1 MILTISIKYFEW
13 LFMEID
19 EKNIAKQKKIRDLQ
33 ASFDKSMKIL
43 ESYIAESITNK
54 QKLNSIKRDL
64 KEANEIFLE
73 AEKCLDDLKVDL
85 QNSTGQQNKSLVRY
99 KMSETVTVK
108 IEINGVVYP
117 VSCMTGEEN
126 RLIES
131 SKEVNKVIAS
141 LSNVSETIGE
151 TRLLA
156 MTSLILAD
164 KLIEQENITNEN
176 NNNDDDMDEIINWL
190 EKATER
196 MNKVAKLLENK

>member
-1 MILTISIKYFEW
+1 
-13 LFMEID
+13 
-19 EKNIAKQKKIRDLQ
+19 
-33 ASFDKSMKIL
+33 
-43 ESYIAESITNK
+43 
-54 QKLNSIKRDL
+54 
-64 KEANEIFLE
+64 
-73 AEKCLDDLKVDL
+73 
-85 QNSTGQQNKSLVRY
+85 
-99 KMSETVTVK
+99 MSETVTVK

-117 VSCMTGEEN
+117 VSCMTGEED

-141 LSNVSETIGE
+141 LSNVSELIGE

-164 KLIEQENITNEN
+164 KLIEQENTTDN
-176 NNNDDDMDEIINWL
+176 NNLNELINWL

>member
-1 MILTISIKYFEW
+1 
-13 LFMEID
+13 
-19 EKNIAKQKKIRDLQ
+19 
-33 ASFDKSMKIL
+33 
-43 ESYIAESITNK
+43 
-54 QKLNSIKRDL
+54 
-64 KEANEIFLE
+64 
-73 AEKCLDDLKVDL
+73 
-85 QNSTGQQNKSLVRY
+85 
-99 KMSETVTVK
+99 MSETVTVK

-131 SKEVNKVIAS
+131 SKEVNKVISS

-164 KLIEQENITNEN
+164 KLIEQDNTSN
-176 NNNDDDMDEIINWL
+176 NNNLNELINWL

-196 MNKVAKLLENK
+196 MNKVAKLLDNK

>member
-1 MILTISIKYFEW
+1 
-13 LFMEID
+13 
-19 EKNIAKQKKIRDLQ
+19 
-33 ASFDKSMKIL
+33 
-43 ESYIAESITNK
+43 
-54 QKLNSIKRDL
+54 
-64 KEANEIFLE
+64 
-73 AEKCLDDLKVDL
+73 
-85 QNSTGQQNKSLVRY
+85 
-99 KMSETVTVK
+99 MSETVTVK

-117 VSCMTGEEN
+117 VSCMTGEED

-164 KLIEQENITNEN
+164 KLIEQDNTSN
-176 NNNDDDMDEIINWL
+176 NNSLNELINWL

>member
-1 MILTISIKYFEW
+1 
-13 LFMEID
+13 
-19 EKNIAKQKKIRDLQ
+19 
-33 ASFDKSMKIL
+33 
-43 ESYIAESITNK
+43 
-54 QKLNSIKRDL
+54 
-64 KEANEIFLE
+64 
-73 AEKCLDDLKVDL
+73 
-85 QNSTGQQNKSLVRY
+85 
-99 KMSETVTVK
+99 MSETVTVK

-117 VSCMTGEEN
+117 VSCITGEED

-164 KLIEQENITNEN
+164 KLIEKENDTDVDNMNEFV
-176 NNNDDDMDEIINWL
+176 NWL